1 MPSGSELNGLV
12 SGGLDELAPFPH
24 RVAVCAYG
32 PSFYAKPGAYIGQ
45 DLLVIR
51 DKYADGLRTYL
62 RTTEKQQ
69 TRFLLV
75 DRSLIESDIE
85 RGTLGDF
92 LTEKLIYP
100 YRALANQDYLDD
112 LSLQAARRTVKEEAR
127 DLVLNYG
134 EMCRG
139 IVAAPEFFGL
149 SKLRRR
155 ARVFVPS
162 LEDYLR
168 LLDPAVRQQNLSTL
182 REAFSK
188 AVSGMGGD
196 GVEFDGEN
204 VAFQDQSVDKWLKVR
219 SSEQAVNILRH
230 SQRALYSYLARG
242 RTVFLSPELL
252 ARELSSPLRL
262 SLDPDLVGRQPE
274 NPNNSLY
281 LRTEEGL
288 VSFNERS
295 SLEEMLSKLRPGRPM
310 TVSPLAGVLNEVY
323 LVTLGRERFVAK
335 RFTDWHGFK
344 WFTLN
349 LVSLGSKLFSV
360 SGKARLTNEYGI
372 NRYLAKKGL
381 KVPQVINVNVKQ
393 RILVETYISGVP
405 MNEFVS
411 QAIGGGAL
419 GTSQYRLAEAFG
431 ESLARIHEAGVAVG
445 DAKPE
450 NFVAKGDEIYTV
462 DLEQAGKHG
471 DQAWDIA
478 ELLFY
483 TGHYS
488 NTATPTR
495 GFTEVVEAF
504 ILGYLKAGNAREL
517 KRATG
522 ARYVRVFS
530 LWTPAP
536 IIVEISRL
544 LREAK

>member
-1 MPSGSELNGLV
+1 MADSTSWLQFRTGLPF
-12 SGGLDELAPFPH
+12 AP
-24 RVAVCAYG
+24 YG

-100 YRALANQDYLDD
+100 YRTLANQDYLDD
-112 LSLQAARRTVKEEAR
+112 LSLQAAKRTVKEEAR

-182 REAFSK
+182 RETFSK

-262 SLDPDLVGRQPE
+262 SFDPDLVGRQPE

-419 GTSQYRLAEAFG
+419 GTSSIQTRR
-431 ESLARIHEAGVAVG
+431 SLRRGARA
-445 DAKPE
+445 
-450 NFVAKGDEIYTV
+450 N
-462 DLEQAGKHG
+462 
-471 DQAWDIA
+471 
-478 ELLFY
+478 
-483 TGHYS
+483 
-488 NTATPTR
+488 TR
-495 GFTEVVEAF
+495 G
-504 ILGYLKAGNAREL
+504 GCCSWRRETR
-517 KRATG
+517 K
-522 ARYVRVFS
+522 
-530 LWTPAP
+530 
-536 IIVEISRL
+536 
-544 LREAK
+544 LRCQG